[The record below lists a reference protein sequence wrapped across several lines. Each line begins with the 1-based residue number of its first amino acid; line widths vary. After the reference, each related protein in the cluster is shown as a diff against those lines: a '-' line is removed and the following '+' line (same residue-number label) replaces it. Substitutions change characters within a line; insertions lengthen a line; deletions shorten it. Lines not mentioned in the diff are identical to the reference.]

1 MFLLLLA
8 LYIMFDP
15 VVLCAIIF
23 LVGRRNADLELAPV
37 ILTSCSISL
46 LTIFSTV
53 LAGAFIFE
61 IGYAGFGVG
70 VAASIA
76 ILGSLVCLLLRFC
89 SMSLRPALAASVMY
103 GIYRASM
110 PFVLAL
116 IAPLPHC

>member
-1 MFLLLLA
+1 MFLLMLA
-8 LYIMFDP
+8 LYMTFDP

-23 LVGRRNADLELAPV
+23 LVGRRNADLELARV

-61 IGYAGFGVG
+61 TGYAGFGVG

-76 ILGSLVCLLLRFC
+76 ILGSLACLLMWFC
-89 SMSLRPALAASVMY
+89 SMSLGPALAASVTY
-103 GIYRASM
+103 GIYRATM
-110 PFVLAL
+110 
-116 IAPLPHC
+116 